1 MRVRQPGQ
9 PVKIEVEDLDGQ
21 PQQFLAARR
30 PAHRYLP
37 RLPVPIDGI
46 RDDQNGFKSLS
57 DDIGYIYVRRISD
70 DLPQVLDKALSNL
83 PKIRG
88 LILDVRGNSGGGFD
102 DRALQNFSGA
112 DNAEPDRPRYQ
123 GPIALL
129 LDERTISAGEG
140 WASWFIAKNA
150 PATFGSTTAG
160 ASSRKEDVR
169 CDERRVQRCASPS
182 RHIRVI
188 SISRSN

>member
-1 MRVRQPGQ
+1 MDEQIRNYYGYSSDRYLRYDAASRSITSDNRVSPSKSKSKISMANPSSSSPATMR
-9 PVKIEVEDLDGQ
+9 I
-21 PQQFLAARR
+21 
-30 PAHRYLP
+30 RYLP

-102 DRALQNFSGA
+102 DRALENFSGA

-140 WASWFIAKNA
+140 WASWFIAKKRA
-150 PATFGSTTAG
+150 RTFGSTTAG
-160 ASSRKEDVR
+160 RILA
-169 CDERRVQRCASPS
+169 
-182 RHIRVI
+182 
-188 SISRSN
+188 